1 MRSFYRTLCSAVT
14 ATLCLGAA
22 SVTAAPNYPERPIT
36 IVVPYSPGGGV
47 DIVTRLVT
55 KSMSEQLGQ
64 PFVVDNRPG
73 AGTNIGMS
81 YVAHAKP
88 DGYTLYTASNTLT
101 TNKALYSKLNF
112 DPTTDF
118 SAIGKIGE
126 ASLVLV
132 VNAASQFKTLKDLI
146 DYGRQNPEGLTF
158 GTAGMGSSGHMA
170 SELLLRAGKF
180 KALHIP
186 YKGGAPAITDLLG
199 GRISFMTI
207 NPLEALPHI
216 EANKLRPLAVLSET
230 PSPLLPGVKTAS
242 ELGLNGMDAT
252 VWWGIVSP
260 TGTANSVTNKLND
273 ALNKALNSDE
283 VRAHLAKLGASAHP
297 GTPKEFQLFL
307 TKETA
312 TLTDVIKQANI
323 RAD

>member
-1 MRSFYRTLCSAVT
+1 MRVLYRTLCSAL
-14 ATLCLGAA
+14 AGTLCFGGA
-22 SVTAAPNYPERPIT
+22 SVATAAAYPEHPIT

-55 KSMSEQLGQ
+55 KSMSERLGQ

-81 YVAHAKP
+81 HVAHAKP

-118 SAIGKIGE
+118 TAVGKIGE

-132 VNAASQFKTLKDLI
+132 VNADSQFKSLQDLV
-146 DYGRQNPEGLTF
+146 DYGRRNPEGLTF

-180 KALHIP
+180 KALHVP

-216 EANKLRPLAVLSET
+216 EAHKLRPLAVLSET

-242 ELGLNGMDAT
+242 ELGLTGMDAT
-252 VWWGIVSP
+252 VWWGIVAP
-260 TGTANSVTNKLND
+260 AGTAAPVVDKLND
-273 ALNKALNSDE
+273 ALNKALKSDE
-283 VRAHLAKLGASAHP
+283 VRASLAKLGASAHP
-297 GTPKEFQLFL
+297 GTPEEFQAFL

-323 RAD
+323 KAD